1 MTALRKT
8 LASMWLVLS
17 MAVRVSPRETAV
29 ALLETVSNGLQSLHP
44 LFLTWFV
51 TGAATHDVDRMIA
64 ATLAF
69 GFVTSITWML
79 RLAGNTA
86 RINQRERV
94 GFAFDCEIARMTAAI
109 PTLDHLESARYLD
122 ELQALRDQ
130 QGALGNAL
138 NSVLNTLRNLVFIGG
153 TIVLASTADWRLL
166 LLAVAGLPNLLTTT
180 WSIRWQAAAEKVSA
194 EPGRL
199 TTHLVDLGTTSAGA
213 AEMRVFDLRGPL
225 HQRLRAAVS
234 AWRAPMTG
242 LGQKNAAAQA
252 VNTVIFYAAVA
263 AVLGWMLHD
272 MGTGRVGA
280 DAMILAIMLVGRLQN
295 VGDVLQ
301 WSVRMISH
309 TVRTTNRF
317 IWLRDYFDRVASE
330 HQGSQPAPALLAS
343 GIRTENLTYHYP
355 DTDTRALDGVSLDL
369 PAGAVVALVGENGA
383 GKSTLVKLLTGM
395 YRPTAGRIL
404 LDGID
409 LAGIDPTAWRE
420 RTTGAFQDYARFE
433 LSALETI
440 GVGDLSY
447 VRDHDR
453 VNQALRAGASEDLL
467 NALPNGLAT
476 QLGTTWP
483 DGVDLSGGQ
492 WQRLAIA
499 RGMMRQRPL
508 LLVLDEPT
516 AALDA
521 ATEHALFERY
531 AAAARQAGTS
541 GAVTLLVTHRFSTVA
556 AADLVVVLQ
565 HGRIAEA
572 GTHAELMAANGHYAE
587 LYGLQARGYQ

>member
-1 MTALRKT
+1 MNTLRKA

-17 MAVRVSPRETAV
+17 MSVRVSPRETAV
-29 ALLETVSNGLQSLHP
+29 AFLETLSNALQVLHP

-51 TGAATHDVDRMIA
+51 TGAATHDVDKMIV

-69 GFVTSITWML
+69 GGVSSLSVMMM
-79 RLAGNTA
+79 LAGNTA

-94 GFAFDCEIARMTAAI
+94 GFAFDCEIARMTSAI

-122 ELQALRDQ
+122 ELQVLRDQ

-138 NSVLNTLRNLVFIGG
+138 NSVLNTVRGLVFAGG

-213 AEMRVFDLRGPL
+213 AETRVFDLSEPIHR
-225 HQRLRAAVS
+225 RLRTAVD
-234 AWRAPMTG
+234 AWRAPMTR
-242 LGQKNAAAQA
+242 LGRQNAGAQA
-252 VNTVIFYAAVA
+252 VNTVIFYAAVTG
-263 AVLGWMLHD
+263 VLGWMLHD
-272 MGTGRVGA
+272 VASGRVGA
-280 DAMILAIMLVGRLQN
+280 DAMILAVMLVGRLQSL
-295 VGDVLQ
+295 GEYLQ
-301 WSVRMISH
+301 WSVRMISY

-330 HQGSQPAPALLAS
+330 HHGAEPAPARLVS
-343 GIRTENLTYHYP
+343 GIRTENLTYNYP
-355 DTDTRALDGVSLDL
+355 ETATPALDGVTLEL

-404 LDGID
+404 VDGAD
-409 LAGIDPTAWRE
+409 LATLDLTEWRE

-440 GVGDLSY
+440 GVGDLSH
-447 VRDHDR
+447 VRDNDR
-453 VNQALRAGASEDLL
+453 VLHALRSGASEDLL
-467 NALPNGLAT
+467 NALPDGLAT

-483 DGVDLSGGQ
+483 DGVELSGGQ

-499 RGMMRQRPL
+499 RGMMRQHPL

-531 AAAARQAGTS
+531 AEAA
-541 GAVTLLVTHRFSTVA
+541 
-556 AADLVVVLQ
+556 
-565 HGRIAEA
+565 
-572 GTHAELMAANGHYAE
+572 
-587 LYGLQARGYQ
+587 

>member
-1 MTALRKT
+1 MRAARKT

-29 ALLETVSNGLQSLHP
+29 AFLETLSSGLRVLQP
-44 LFLTWFV
+44 LFLTWFI
-51 TGAATHDVDRMIA
+51 TGAATQDVGRMMA

-69 GFVTSITWML
+69 GCVASLTTML
-79 RLAGNTA
+79 MLAGNTA

-94 GFAFDCEIARMTAAI
+94 GFAFDSEIAKLTAAI

-138 NSVLNTLRNLVFIGG
+138 NNVLNTLRNLVFAGG
-153 TIVLASTADWRLL
+153 TIALATTADWRLL
-166 LLAVAGLPNLLTTT
+166 LLAVAGLPNLVTTT
-180 WSIRWQAAAEKVSA
+180 WSIRWQATAEKRSA

-199 TTHLVDLGTTSAGA
+199 TTHLVDLGTTSDGA
-213 AEMRVFDLRGPL
+213 AEIRVFDLREPIRR
-225 HQRLRAAVS
+225 RLRDAVA
-234 AWRAPMTG
+234 AWRAPMVR
-242 LGQKNAAAQA
+242 LGRQNAAAQA
-252 VNTVIFYAAVA
+252 GNAVIFYATVA
-263 AVLGWMLHD
+263 AVLGWMLRD
-272 MGTGRVGA
+272 LGAGRVIA
-280 DAMILAIMLVGRLQN
+280 DDLVLAVMLVGRLQN
-295 VGDVLQ
+295 VGDQLQ
-301 WSVRMISH
+301 WSIKMVSH

-317 IWLRDYFDRVASE
+317 VWLREYHDKVGAE
-330 HQGSQPAPALLAS
+330 HPGADSPPARLTM
-343 GIRTENLTYHYP
+343 GIRTEGLTYHYP
-355 DTDTRALDGVSLDL
+355 DSDLPALDGVDLDL

-404 LDGID
+404 VDGTD
-409 LAGIDPTAWRE
+409 LATLDLTTWRAY
-420 RTTGAFQDYARFE
+420 TSGAFQDYAK
-433 LSALETI
+433 LEFTAQEAV
-440 GVGDLSY
+440 GVGNLSR
-447 VRDHDR
+447 VHDDDR
-453 VNQALRAGASEDLL
+453 VHRALRAGASEDLL
-467 NALPNGLAT
+467 HALPSGLST

-499 RGMMRQRPL
+499 RGMMRDQPL

-531 AAAARQAGTS
+531 AAAARDAGNR

-565 HGRIAEA
+565 QGRVSEL
-572 GTHAELMAANGHYAE
+572 GTHAELLAAGGHYAE
-587 LYGLQARGYQ
+587 LYQLQARGYH

>member
-1 MTALRKT
+1 VNALRKT
-8 LASMWLVLS
+8 FTSMWLVLS

-29 ALLETVSNGLQSLHP
+29 AFLETLSNGLQSLHP

-51 TGAATHDVDRMIA
+51 TGAATGDVDRMIA
-64 ATLAF
+64 ATVAF
-69 GFVTSITWML
+69 GAVTSFTGML
-79 RLAGNTA
+79 MVAGNTA
-86 RINQRERV
+86 RLNQRERV

-122 ELQALRDQ
+122 ELQVLRDQ

-138 NSVLNTLRNLVFIGG
+138 NSVLNILRSLVFVGG
-153 TIVLASTADWRLL
+153 TVVLASTADWRLL
-166 LLAVAGLPNLLTTT
+166 FLVVAGLPNLITTT
-180 WSIRWQAAAEKVSA
+180 WSIRWQAEAEKASA

-199 TTHLVDLGTTSAGA
+199 STHLVDLGTTSAGA
-213 AEMRVFDLRGPL
+213 AEMRVFDLRGPI
-225 HQRLRAAVS
+225 HRRLRAAVG

-242 LGQKNAAAQA
+242 LGRKNAAAQA
-252 VNTVIFYAAVA
+252 VNAAIFYAAVA
-263 AVLGWMLHD
+263 GVLGWMLHD
-272 MGTGRVGA
+272 LGNGRVDA
-280 DAMILAIMLVGRLQN
+280 EAMILAVMLVGRLQN
-295 VGDVLQ
+295 VGDQLQ
-301 WSVRMISH
+301 WSVRMISSI
-309 TVRTTNRF
+309 VRTTNRF
-317 IWLRDYFDRVASE
+317 VWLRDYYNRVASE
-330 HQGSQPAPALLAS
+330 HQGAQPAPDQLVS

-355 DTDTRALDGVSLDL
+355 ETETPALDGVTLDL

-395 YRPTAGRIL
+395 YQPTAGRIL
-404 LDGID
+404 VDGAD
-409 LAGIDPTAWRE
+409 LATLDLTAWRE
-420 RTTGAFQDYARFE
+420 RSTGAFQDYARFE

-447 VRDHDR
+447 VHDR
-453 VNQALRAGASEDLL
+453 ERVDRALRAAASEDVLD
-467 NALPNGLAT
+467 ALPNGLAT
-476 QLGTTWP
+476 QLGTAWP

-499 RGMMRQRPL
+499 RGMMRTHPL

-556 AADLVVVLQ
+556 AADLVVVLSR
-565 HGRIAEA
+565 GRISEI
-572 GTHAELMAANGHYAE
+572 GTHAELMAADGHYAE